1 MATARRTKR
10 ATERR
15 NRDAEVV
22 DAAIKLF
29 YEKGYAASS
38 IQDVADMVG
47 VLKGS
52 LYYYI
57 SSKEDLLFRILSESH
72 EQARTL
78 MKEVSELDLTAADRL
93 RAFLERMYLW
103 YLEHIERVSL
113 YFNQQQYLT
122 GENRTEMLD
131 QQREFDRYVRDLLAE
146 AKQEGSLRAN
156 LDIKLAS
163 FFVLGALNSIPMWY
177 KPSGTYSPEHIATEF
192 AEMSL
197 NSLKPALAGNDAVTA
212 PRKQRAAAR

>member
-38 IQDVADMVG
+38 IQDVADVVG

-52 LYYYI
+52 LYHYI
-57 SSKEDLLFRILSESH
+57 SSKEELLFRILSESH
-72 EQARTL
+72 EQARAL
-78 MKEVSELDLTAADRL
+78 MNEVAELDGNAAGRL

-122 GENRTEMLD
+122 GENRTEMLA
-131 QQREFDRYVRDLLAE
+131 QQREFDHYVRDLLAE
-146 AKQEGSLRAN
+146 AKREGSLRAD
-156 LDIKLAS
+156 LDVKLAS

-177 KPSGTYSPEHIATEF
+177 SPSGTYSPEHIATEF
-192 AEMSL
+192 SEMSL
-197 NSLKPALAGNDAVTA
+197 NSLTPSPTSNDAVTA